1 MRNWNGKFDRE
12 ALCPL
17 VIRILVIRILEVV
30 VFVEEEIPVAE
41 KNPQSRMR
49 TNNKLKTTKSRI

>member
-1 MRNWNGKFDRE
+1 MAHLTERLFVHWIQSN
-12 ALCPL
+12 
-17 VIRILVIRILEVV
+17 IIRILEVV